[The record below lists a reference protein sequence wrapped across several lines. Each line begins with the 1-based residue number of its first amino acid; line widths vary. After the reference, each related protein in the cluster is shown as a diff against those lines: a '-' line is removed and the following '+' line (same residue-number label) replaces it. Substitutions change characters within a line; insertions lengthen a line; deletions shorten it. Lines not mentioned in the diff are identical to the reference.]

1 MTPPCQASSPTVI
14 RRACRRYYLHADV
27 NDDDQMDSQCC
38 DHRLLTEDWLLK
50 HAMMLGAIISSMLE
64 CAGLSH
70 AVDLFVAVLAKHPG
84 AAMRACAAALLPD
97 ANHSIDA
104 RVVLLE
110 GDGPLRNTCK
120 ATASDAHCSTAG

>member
-1 MTPPCQASSPTVI
+1 M
-14 RRACRRYYLHADV
+14 L
-27 NDDDQMDSQCC
+27 CC
-38 DHRLLTEDWLLK
+38 DHSLLTEDRLLK
-50 HAMMLGAIISSMLE
+50 HAMILGAIIPFMLD

-97 ANHSIDA
+97 ANHSIDV

-110 GDGPLRNTCK
+110 GDDPLRNTGMS
-120 ATASDAHCSTAG
+120 TASDAPCRPAG